1 MLLDYIM
8 GCKLVWAN
16 QGECSTVTI
25 SMVKRG
31 LTCAMPTENHNYSSI
46 TRTKF
51 AARCLHCCSCDN
63 LVAEDVVCKTE
74 NGKTPLTIC
83 KDCWDGE
90 KIWGT
95 TGKSIKTSTVHKRAR
110 GLAHATP
117 SLAKRSKVKSPPS
130 DATTPPQPTYFVG
143 KKQIVDF
150 ASAVARGSDNVT
162 SARTKRVHGKSQSLN
177 AKTQPE
183 PTIDRKAQQRI
194 IIFLSSAPPSKNRS
208 NYL

>member
-1 MLLDYIM
+1 MQ
-8 GCKLVWAN
+8 VW
-16 QGECSTVTI
+16 
-25 SMVKRG
+25 
-31 LTCAMPTENHNYSSI
+31 
-46 TRTKF
+46 TRTTVHV
-51 AARCLHCCSCDN
+51 RGGPSPLLIEQCCCSCDN

-90 KIWGT
+90 KIGGT
-95 TGKSIKTSTVHKRAR
+95 TGKSIKTSYVHKCAR
-110 GLAHATP
+110 GWAHATP
-117 SLAKRSKVKSPPS
+117 SLDKRSKVKSPPPS
-130 DATTPPQPTYFVG
+130 DATTPPHPTDFVG

-194 IIFLSSAPPSKNRS
+194 IFFLSSTPPSKNRS
-208 NYL
+208 NYLWLPKYEPHGRRLHYTIGWTIKSNSETSFV